1 MTRRF
6 LRGEAIIAGGIV
18 VLGVA
23 MAFGTLAIPRSG
35 GYERIGPAAYPWAI
49 SLFLVIIGAILAREA
64 WRGAAPA
71 SAGNAGAGPSGFAL
85 RPFALVNLGLVLHLL
100 LIERAGFVIA
110 SMTLFFCTARAM
122 GARHWSVTTAIAF
135 ALSLAVYFAF
145 SVGLDLALPAGTLL
159 ERP

>member
-6 LRGEAIIAGGIV
+6 LRGEAIIAVGIV

-23 MAFGTLAIPRSG
+23 MAFGTLAIPGSG

-49 SLFLVIIGAILAREA
+49 SLFLVIIGVILARDA

-71 SAGNAGAGPSGFAL
+71 LPADAGPSGFAL
-85 RPFALVNLGLVLHLL
+85 RPFALVNLGLILYLL

-110 SMTLFFCTARAM
+110 SMTLFLCTARAM
-122 GARHWSVTTAIAF
+122 GARHWSVTAAIAL
-135 ALSLAVYFAF
+135 ALSLAAYFAF
-145 SVGLDLALPAGTLL
+145 SVGLDLDLPAGKLVELL
-159 ERP
+159 

>member
-1 MTRRF
+1 MVHRI
-6 LRGEAIIAGGIV
+6 LRGEVIIAAGMV

-23 MAFGTLAIPRSG
+23 MVFGTLAIPGSG

-49 SLFLVIIGAILAREA
+49 SLSLVLIGAVLIRQA
-64 WRGAAPA
+64 WRHDARSLPAAA
-71 SAGNAGAGPSGFAL
+71 DRAGFAL
-85 RPFALVNLGLVLHLL
+85 RSFALVNLGLILHGL

-110 SMTLFFCTARAM
+110 SMTLFSCTARAL
-122 GARHWSVTTAIAF
+122 GARHWSVTAAIAL

-145 SVGLDLALPAGTLL
+145 SVGLDLALPVGTLL